1 MTTAHLLDRY
11 RRDALQSAS
20 PGALVV
26 QLYDYLVAD
35 LGVAERAIEAGDVR
49 GSHEAL
55 IHAQRIVDMLRGTLR
70 VDLWAGAADLQRI
83 YDFLWQELVRANL
96 YKEVG
101 RVRDCLDIVRP
112 LHEAWRAV
120 SAGSAG
126 GLPAPA

>member
-49 GSHEAL
+49 GIS
-55 IHAQRIVDMLRGTLR
+55 
-70 VDLWAGAADLQRI
+70 
-83 YDFLWQELVRANL
+83 
-96 YKEVG
+96 
-101 RVRDCLDIVRP
+101 
-112 LHEAWRAV
+112 
-120 SAGSAG
+120 
-126 GLPAPA
+126 